1 MKVKW
6 GNTTNNGGGLET
18 NRIWYL
24 TTDMKVPLW
33 TQITYI
39 PCCIMG
45 VYLRGRM
52 RHNYSEICIIFCC
65 HPIVGHL
72 LSSPVTRVS
81 GTRLCTP
88 GSSTPD
94 METWSTEQPAELN
107 WAILFKTDSTSK
119 SNTMHFNSFL
129 PLSCRQF
136 FFVQSSQSFWVII
149 VPHGLWHN
157 CTIVWLK
164 RSSSGSQPIF
174 PAYQAESFMSGPGR
188 GHHAVIG
195 CRFWSILPDPSS
207 RQRPG
212 CVNDWDGW
220 GKCWIMLILTNMS

>member
-1 MKVKW
+1 MRQHNKQRRRFRNKQNSKLDNKHEVAFRLHTSPVVLW
-6 GNTTNNGGGLET
+6 GLSE
-18 NRIWYL
+18 
-24 TTDMKVPLW
+24 
-33 TQITYI
+33 
-39 PCCIMG
+39 
-45 VYLRGRM
+45 RM
-52 RHNYSEICIIFCC
+52 RQNYSEICNIFCC

-81 GTRLCTP
+81 GTRLCTL

-164 RSSSGSQPIF
+164 RSWSGSQPIF

-188 GHHAVIG
+188 GHQAVIG
-195 CRFWSILPDPSS
+195 CRLWSILPDPSS
-207 RQRPG
+207 RRLG
-212 CVNDWDGW
+212 R
-220 GKCWIMLILTNMS
+220 MR

>member
-18 NRIWYL
+18 NRIWNL

-39 PCCIMG
+39 
-45 VYLRGRM
+45 LRGRM

-107 WAILFKTDSTSK
+107 WAILFKTNSTSK

-164 RSSSGSQPIF
+164 RSSGSQLSAAHF
-174 PAYQAESFMSGPGR
+174 PAYQGR
-188 GHHAVIG
+188 VLGQTQGELKEGRNWLQLKFEV
-195 CRFWSILPDPSS
+195 LE
-207 RQRPG
+207 
-212 CVNDWDGW
+212 
-220 GKCWIMLILTNMS
+220 